1 MGSMS
6 DYYELIIL
14 DTLTGKNPS
23 TTRYVALVTTAAT
36 DASTGTTLVEPVG
49 QNYSRK
55 STAAGDWNSASAGS
69 TSNANAITFATPSG
83 SWGTVVGF
91 AICDAATVGNVLAWG
106 ALGTNMGIGANATVS
121 FAAGALTIT
130 LD

>member
-6 DYYELIIL
+6 DYYELIVL

-23 TTRYVALVTTAAT
+23 TTRYIALCTAAPT
-36 DASTGTTLVEPVG
+36 DASTGTTIVEPSG
-49 QNYSRK
+49 QNYGRK
-55 STAAGDWNSASAGS
+55 STAAGDWNSASAGA
-69 TSNANAITFATPSG
+69 TSNSGTITFATPSG
-83 SWGTVVGF
+83 SWGTCTHF

-106 ALGTNMGIGANATVS
+106 QLGSSMGIGANAVVS
-121 FAAGALTIT
+121 FAAGQLSIT